1 MRGVEKGKMAPICIF
16 NSKWPTSCGPGAMMS
31 RSVFVRL
38 ALTKACPE
46 FHQPTQN

>member
-1 MRGVEKGKMAPICIF
+1 MRGVEKGKTALICTF

-31 RSVFVRL
+31 RGFFVRL
-38 ALTKACPE
+38 GMMKACTE